1 MHHQR
6 VQQEKKKLNYD
17 LEKLRNGHVVFE
29 KRYDEM
35 ADRYSHLMK
44 EKMLIKLERDRL
56 KTRAQIQ
63 KEASQNAPVSV
74 VSEGQASK
82 DQLSATKQKVKF
94 TPFPA
99 DERDNPHADE

>member
-17 LEKLRNGHVVFE
+17 LEKLRNNHIVFE

-35 ADRYSHLMK
+35 ADKYSRLMK

-63 KEASQNAPVSV
+63 KEINQNSPGSVSSEPANASPDKL
-74 VSEGQASK
+74 SK
-82 DQLSATKQKVKF
+82 TK
-94 TPFPA
+94 
-99 DERDNPHADE
+99 